1 MMPRHSRPV
10 GYYVAVLGETVAR
23 LSSVAGS
30 QKPSL
35 DSELARL
42 VQTAAQRS
50 EEEESGGQAGAK

>member
-1 MMPRHSRPV
+1 MPRHSRPV
-10 GYYVAVLGETVAR
+10 GYYVAVLDETVAR

-50 EEEESGGQAGAK
+50 EEEEESGGQAGAK